1 MPFIGLTGNF
11 GVGKTTALKLF
22 KKLGAYTINADELVS
37 GILKRPSI
45 INKLIV
51 ILGKEILIKR
61 AGRTLI
67 NKKRIADI
75 VFNSHRKRAL
85 VEMIIHPEVI
95 KSAKTIQKK
104 IITKKHDAII
114 IFEVPLLFESGY
126 EKMFDEII
134 VVYCNKDTAVNRL
147 IVKGFSK
154 EDALKRLQTQIPLSR
169 KKTYA
174 NFLINNN
181 LDISNTEKQV
191 RRIFAELTQ

>member
-11 GVGKTTALKLF
+11 GMGKTTALKLF

-67 NKKRIADI
+67 NKKRVADI

-114 IFEVPLLFESGY
+114 IFEIPLLFESNY
-126 EKMFDEII
+126 EKMFDKII
-134 VVYCNKDTAVNRL
+134 GVYCTKEIAISRL
-147 IVKGFSK
+147 
-154 EDALKRLQTQIPLSR
+154 LKRDFSRKDILKRMQTQLPIS
-169 KKTYA
+169 KKKA
-174 NFLINNN
+174 SADFLINNN
-181 LDISNTEKQV
+181 LDIDNTKRQV
-191 RRIFAELTQ
+191 KEIFKKIS